1 MDKIFFLTLLIFAIS
16 YSDLAQYHSSFR
28 LMKEITEWFFESQP
42 CSLQNQQE
50 VNTGI
55 QGTTNDEVK
64 ISQVITM
71 AVPILFEK
79 MCGIIY
85 QIYKVSKERDLKAQL
100 SFDGMKKAF
109 VSILQLYETNCTSKN
124 IQWQESPPIDV
135 MIKMMKNVL
144 WENIEKVRM
153 SVEHY
158 CTKNDE
164 QLLVNDFGIWPKNES
179 RLIFSLIWCVNGYTY
194 LYEFIGNIF
203 SPKSSETIS

>member
-1 MDKIFFLTLLIFAIS
+1 M
-16 YSDLAQYHSSFR
+16 R
-28 LMKEITEWFFESQP
+28 EITEWFFESQP
-42 CSLQNQQE
+42 CLLQNQQE

-55 QGTTNDEVK
+55 QGTTNE

-85 QIYKVSKERDLKAQL
+85 QIYKVSKERDLNVQL

-124 IQWQESPPIDV
+124 IRWQSSPPIEV
-135 MIKMMKNVL
+135 LIKKMKNVL

-158 CTKNDE
+158 CIKNDE

-194 LYEFIGNIF
+194 LYEFIGNYSGMYFHQKVRKQFLKKLFCI
-203 SPKSSETIS
+203 